1 MMSYAQA
8 QRALQRR
15 ILATQI
21 LLVVAVA
28 VVFLYTDGWQS
39 AAAVMYGSLIVVLNH
54 RLQVWQLIRADR
66 IAGRSAERNMRYL
79 YRCAAEK
86 FVAAVALLA
95 LGIGL
100 LRLGP
105 LPLLSGYLIAQF
117 AMVYRWFLESSARRK
132 HG

>member
-1 MMSYAQA
+1 MSYAQA

-15 ILATQI
+15 VLLTQA
-21 LLVVAVA
+21 LLVATLA
-28 VVFLYTDGWQS
+28 GVFLYTAGWQS
-39 AAAVMYGSLIVVLNH
+39 AVAVLYGSFIVMLNY
-54 RLQVWQLIRADR
+54 RLQVWQLKRADR
-66 IAGRSAERNMRYL
+66 IAGLSAARNMRYL
-79 YRCAAEK
+79 YRCAAER
-86 FVAAVALLA
+86 FIAAVVLLA

>member
-1 MMSYAQA
+1 MSYAQA
-8 QRALQRR
+8 QRAARRR
-15 ILATQI
+15 ILITQI
-21 LLVVAVA
+21 FLVATVAGG
-28 VVFLYTDGWQS
+28 FLYTSGWQS
-39 AAAVMYGSLIVVLNH
+39 AAAVLYGSLIVVLNH
-54 RLQVWQLIRADR
+54 RMQVWQLTRADR
-66 IAGRSAERNMRYL
+66 IAGRNAERNMRYL

-95 LGIGL
+95 IGIGL

-117 AMVYRWFLESSARRK
+117 AMVYQWFLESSARRK

>member
-1 MMSYAQA
+1 MSYAQA
-8 QRALQRR
+8 QRSTQRR
-15 ILATQI
+15 IGIVQI
-21 LLVVAVA
+21 LLVSAVA
-28 VVFLYTDGWQS
+28 VTFFYTAGWLS
-39 AAAVMYGSLIVVLNH
+39 AAAVLYGSLVVALIY
-54 RLQVWQLIRADR
+54 RLQVWQLQRADR
-66 IAGRSAERNMRYL
+66 IAGLSAERNLRYL

-100 LRLGP
+100 LKLGP

>member
-1 MMSYAQA
+1 MSYARA
-8 QRALQRR
+8 QRAAQRR
-15 ILATQI
+15 IILVQI
-21 LLVVAVA
+21 LLMGAA
-28 VVFLYTDGWQS
+28 AGVFLLTGGWQS
-39 AAAVMYGSLIVVLNH
+39 AAAVLYGGLIVALNY
-54 RLQVWQLIRADR
+54 RLQVWQLKRADR
-66 IAGRSAERNMRYL
+66 IAGLSAARNMRYL

-86 FVAAVALLA
+86 FIAAVALLA
-95 LGIGL
+95 IGIGL

>member
-1 MMSYAQA
+1 MSYAQA
-8 QRALQRR
+8 QRAAQRR
-15 ILATQI
+15 ILIVQI
-21 LLVVAVA
+21 LLVAAVA
-28 VVFLYTDGWQS
+28 EVFLYTAGWQS
-39 AAAVMYGSLIVVLNH
+39 AAAVLYGSLIVILNH
-54 RLQVWQLIRADR
+54 QMQVWQLARADR
-66 IAGRSAERNMRYL
+66 IAGHSAERNMRYL

-95 LGIGL
+95 IGIGL

-117 AMVYRWFLESSARRK
+117 AMVYQWFLESSARRK

>member
-1 MMSYAQA
+1 MSYAQA
-8 QRALQRR
+8 QRAMQRK
-15 ILATQI
+15 I
-21 LLVVAVA
+21 LLVQGLLISVVAGI
-28 VVFLYTDGWQS
+28 FLSTGGWQS
-39 AAAVMYGSLIVVLNH
+39 AVAALYGGLIVALIY
-54 RLQVWQLIRADR
+54 RLQVWQLKRADR
-66 IAGRSAERNMRYL
+66 IAGLSAERNMRYL
-79 YRCAAEK
+79 YRCATER

>member
-1 MMSYAQA
+1 MSYARA
-8 QRALQRR
+8 QRAAQRR
-15 ILATQI
+15 VLLTQV
-21 LLVVAVA
+21 LLIALVAGI
-28 VVFLYTDGWQS
+28 FLYTAGWLS
-39 AAAVMYGSLIVVLNH
+39 AAAVIYGSLIVILNY
-54 RLQVWQLIRADR
+54 RLQVWQLARADR

-79 YRCAAEK
+79 YRCAAER
-86 FVAAVALLA
+86 FIAAVALLA

-100 LRLGP
+100 LKLGP

>member
-1 MMSYAQA
+1 MSYAQVQRTA
-8 QRALQRR
+8 QRRVLF
-15 ILATQI
+15 TQV
-21 LLVVAVA
+21 LLVAMVAGI
-28 VVFLYTDGWQS
+28 FLYTAGWPS
-39 AAAVMYGSLIVVLNH
+39 AAAVIYGSLIVILNY
-54 RLQVWQLIRADR
+54 RLQVWQLARADR
-66 IAGRSAERNMRYL
+66 IAGRSAERNIRYL
-79 YRCAAEK
+79 YRCAAER
-86 FVAAVALLA
+86 FIAAVALLA

>member
-1 MMSYAQA
+1 MSYAQA
-8 QRALQRR
+8 QRAARRR
-15 ILATQI
+15 ILITQI
-21 LLVVAVA
+21 FLVATVAGG
-28 VVFLYTDGWQS
+28 FLYTAGWQS
-39 AAAVMYGSLIVVLNH
+39 AAAVLYGSLIVVLNH
-54 RLQVWQLIRADR
+54 RMQVWQLTRADR
-66 IAGRSAERNMRYL
+66 IAGRNAERNMRYL

-95 LGIGL
+95 IGIGL

-117 AMVYRWFLESSARRK
+117 AMVYQWFLESSARRK